1 MEHLITKSQA
11 AYQLNI
17 PIHRLNEMEENGEI
31 EVFMLG
37 GEPMVDTF
45 QVSRVSWHAQHVP
58 ELIHSQALLAKFEE
72 STY

>member
-31 EVFMLG
+31 DLLMLG

-45 QVSRVSWHAQHVP
+45 QVSRVSGHVQHVP

-72 STY
+72 ST